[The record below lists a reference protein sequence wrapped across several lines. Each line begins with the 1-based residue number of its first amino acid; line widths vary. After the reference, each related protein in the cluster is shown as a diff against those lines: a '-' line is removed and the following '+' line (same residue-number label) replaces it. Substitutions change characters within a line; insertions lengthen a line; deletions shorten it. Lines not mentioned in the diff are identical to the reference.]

1 MREREGHLKLYILLS
16 ALHPLIDEID
26 DLKRATANDI
36 EVIPEPI
43 LSRMHVVQ
51 VGHLSRAQLLKIV
64 DGIYRGLVQKL
75 GCNTM
80 GEMPLDM
87 VGAALM
93 RSLREAKVRL
103 ECANASAVI

>member
-1 MREREGHLKLYILLS
+1 
-16 ALHPLIDEID
+16 
-26 DLKRATANDI
+26 
-36 EVIPEPI
+36 
-43 LSRMHVVQ
+43 MHVVQ

-93 RSLREAKVRL
+93 RRLREAKVRL
-103 ECANASAVI
+103 ECAIASAVVDGRKAIQMSDWPAFSSAAQHVSSRQIGSIV